1 MQNKI
6 RRQFNPLTT
15 NVPHHIE
22 TSQLIWNANQ
32 LTGFYMMGNIGR
44 QWVKVYTT
52 FTITLTDI
60 LTRGLL
66 EYVIVNHSS
75 LVFTCLDCNKNY
87 EKDFDE
93 D

>member
-1 MQNKI
+1 MAVSGL
-6 RRQFNPLTT
+6 RFML
-15 NVPHHIE
+15 
-22 TSQLIWNANQ
+22 SL
-32 LTGFYMMGNIGR
+32 LS
-44 QWVKVYTT
+44 
-52 FTITLTDI
+52 TLPDI

-66 EYVIVNHSS
+66 EYVTVNHSS